1 MWFDNRKWVLIQ
13 NPPERE
19 ERIVSGRG
27 LVAAAIQMSSTP
39 DKEENKATAEAL
51 VQEAASSGADLVA
64 LPELWSCHGLDDVY
78 RENAEPVPGPTTAFL
93 GSLARELGVY
103 VLGGSILEGEPGAE
117 RLSNTSTFF
126 DPSGEMTAVYRKI
139 HLFDVKVSERE
150 YLESANIAP
159 GAEIVTAKAG
169 AATLGL
175 SVCYDVRFPEL
186 YRLLALR
193 GAEIL
198 AVPAAFTLQ
207 TGKDHWELLLR
218 ARAVENQAFV
228 VAPAQ
233 WGRKA
238 DGRWTYGR
246 SMIVD
251 PWGTVLATC
260 PDRDG
265 YALASLDLD
274 YLDHFRAEFP
284 ALANRRPEAYDW

>member
-1 MWFDNRKWVLIQ
+1 MEGRKV
-13 NPPERE
+13 R
-19 ERIVSGRG
+19 
-27 LVAAAIQMSSTP
+27 AAAIQMSSTP
-39 DKEENKATAEAL
+39 DKDENKQTAEAL
-51 VQEAASSGADLVA
+51 TRQAVDAGADLVA
-64 LPELWSCHGLDDVY
+64 LPELWSCHGLDTVY
-78 RENAEPVPGPTTAFL
+78 RENAEPVPGPTTEFM
-93 GSLARELGVY
+93 GGLARELGVY
-103 VLGGSILEGEPGAE
+103 LLGGSILEGDPGSE

-139 HLFDVKVSERE
+139 HLFDVKAPDRE
-150 YLESANIAP
+150 YLESAQIAP
-159 GAEIVTAKAG
+159 GDKIVTAKAG
-169 AATLGL
+169 PATLGL

-228 VAPAQ
+228 IAPAQ
-233 WGRKA
+233 WGQKA

-265 YALASLDLD
+265 YALAPLDLD
-274 YLDHFRAEFP
+274 YLDRFRSEVP

>member
-1 MWFDNRKWVLIQ
+1 MNQRT
-13 NPPERE
+13 
-19 ERIVSGRG
+19 

-39 DKEENKATAEAL
+39 DKTENFGTAEAL
-51 VQEAASSGADLVA
+51 IREAAAAGAELVA
-64 LPELWSCHGLDDVY
+64 LPELWSCHGLDTVY
-78 RENAEPVPGPTTAFL
+78 RENAEPIPGPTTEFL
-93 GSLARELGVY
+93 GNLARELGIY
-103 VLGGSILEGEPGAE
+103 ILGGSILEGEPTAMKPH
-117 RLSNTSTFF
+117 NTSTFF
-126 DPSGEMTAVYRKI
+126 GPDGELSAVYRKI
-139 HLFDVKVSERE
+139 HLFDVKAPDRE
-150 YLESANIAP
+150 YLESKSIEA
-159 GAEIVTAKAG
+159 GEEVVTAKAG
-169 AATLGL
+169 AAMLGL

-186 YRLLALR
+186 YRVLASR

-228 VAPAQ
+228 IAPAQ

-251 PWGTVLATC
+251 PWGTVLAQC

-265 YALASLDLD
+265 YALAILDLN
-274 YLDHFRAEFP
+274 YLDRFRSEFP

>member
-1 MWFDNRKWVLIQ
+1 VIN
-13 NPPERE
+13 
-19 ERIVSGRG
+19 GRQIT
-27 LVAAAIQMSSTP
+27 AAAIQMSSTP
-39 DKEENKATAEAL
+39 DKEENKEMAEVL
-51 VQEAASSGADLVA
+51 VRAAVSAGADLVA
-64 LPELWSCHGLDDVY
+64 LPELWSCHGLDEVY
-78 RENAEPVPGPTTAFL
+78 RENAEPVPGPTTDLL
-93 GSLARELGVY
+93 GGLAGELGVY
-103 VLGGSILEGEPGAE
+103 LLGGSILEGEPDAE

-126 DPSGEMTAVYRKI
+126 NPSGKMTAVYRKI
-139 HLFDVKVSERE
+139 HLFDVKVSDRE

-159 GAEIVTAKAG
+159 GKEIVTAKAG
-169 AATLGL
+169 AAMLGL
-175 SVCYDVRFPEL
+175 SICYDVRFPEL

-193 GAEIL
+193 GAQIL

-265 YALASLDLD
+265 YALATLDLD
-274 YLDHFRAEFP
+274 YLDRFRAEFP
-284 ALANRRPEAYDW
+284 ALANRRPEAYDL

>member
-1 MWFDNRKWVLIQ
+1 MDGRKV
-13 NPPERE
+13 R
-19 ERIVSGRG
+19 
-27 LVAAAIQMSSTP
+27 AAAIQMSSTP
-39 DKEENKATAEAL
+39 DKEENKVTAEAIIRGA
-51 VQEAASSGADLVA
+51 VSAGADLVA
-64 LPELWSCHGLDDVY
+64 LPELWSCHGLDEVY
-78 RENAEPVPGPTTAFL
+78 RDNAEPVPGPTTEL
-93 GSLARELGVY
+93 MGDLARELGVY
-103 VLGGSILEGEPGAE
+103 LLGGSILEGEPGAR
-117 RLSNTSTFF
+117 RLSNTSTLF

-139 HLFDVKVSERE
+139 HLFDVRVSDRE

-159 GAEIVTAKAG
+159 GNEIVTAKAG

-233 WGRKA
+233 WGQKA

-260 PDRDG
+260 PDHDG
-265 YALASLDLD
+265 YALATLDLD
-274 YLDHFRAEFP
+274 FLDRFRAEFP
-284 ALANRRPEAYDW
+284 ALANRRPEACEAP

>member
-1 MWFDNRKWVLIQ
+1 MDGRKI
-13 NPPERE
+13 R
-19 ERIVSGRG
+19 
-27 LVAAAIQMSSTP
+27 AAAIQMSSTP
-39 DKEENKATAEAL
+39 DKEENKATAEARIR
-51 VQEAASSGADLVA
+51 EAVSAGADIVA
-64 LPELWSCHGLDDVY
+64 LPELWSCHGLDEVY
-78 RENAEPVPGPTTAFL
+78 RENAEPVPGPTTEFM
-93 GSLARELGVY
+93 GDLARELGVY
-103 VLGGSILEGEPGAE
+103 LLGGSILEGEPGAR

-139 HLFDVKVSERE
+139 HLFDVKVSDRE

-159 GAEIVTAKAG
+159 GEEIVTAKAG

-186 YRLLALR
+186 YRLLVLR

-265 YALASLDLD
+265 YALATLDLD
-274 YLDHFRAEFP
+274 YLDSFRAEFP

>member
-1 MWFDNRKWVLIQ
+1 MEGRKI
-13 NPPERE
+13 R
-19 ERIVSGRG
+19 
-27 LVAAAIQMSSTP
+27 AAAIQMSSTP
-39 DKEENKATAEAL
+39 NKEENKATAEAL
-51 VQEAASSGADLVA
+51 IREAVSAGADLVA
-64 LPELWSCHGLDDVY
+64 LPELWSCHGLDEVY
-78 RENAEPVPGPTTAFL
+78 RENSEPIPGPTTEFM
-93 GSLARELGVY
+93 GDLARELGVY
-103 VLGGSILEGEPGAE
+103 LLGGSILEGEPGAR

-139 HLFDVKVSERE
+139 HLFDVKVSDRE

-159 GAEIVTAKAG
+159 GEEIVTAKAG

-265 YALASLDLD
+265 YALATLDLD
-274 YLDHFRAEFP
+274 YLDRFRDEFP

>member
-1 MWFDNRKWVLIQ
+1 MDGRK
-13 NPPERE
+13 
-19 ERIVSGRG
+19 

-39 DKEENKATAEAL
+39 DKGENTETAGALIREA
-51 VQEAASSGADLVA
+51 VSAGADLVA
-64 LPELWSCHGLDDVY
+64 LPELWSCHGLDEVY
-78 RENAEPVPGPTTAFL
+78 RENAEPIPGPTTGFL
-93 GSLARELGVY
+93 GNLARELGVY
-103 VLGGSILEGEPGAE
+103 LLGGSILEGEPAAD

-126 DPSGEMTAVYRKI
+126 APSGQLTAVYRKI
-139 HLFDVKVSERE
+139 HLFDVKVSDRD

-159 GAEIVTAKAG
+159 GDEIVTAKAG

-207 TGKDHWELLLR
+207 TGKDHWEILLR

-265 YALASLDLD
+265 YALATLDLD
-274 YLDHFRAEFP
+274 YLDRFRTEFP

>member
-1 MWFDNRKWVLIQ
+1 MDGRKI
-13 NPPERE
+13 R
-19 ERIVSGRG
+19 
-27 LVAAAIQMSSTP
+27 AAAIQMSSTP
-39 DKEENKATAEAL
+39 DKKENKVTAEAL
-51 VQEAASSGADLVA
+51 IRGAVSAGADLVA
-64 LPELWSCHGLDDVY
+64 LPELWSCHGLDEVY
-78 RENAEPVPGPTTAFL
+78 RENAEPVPGPTTEFMAD
-93 GSLARELGVY
+93 LARELAIY
-103 VLGGSILEGEPGAE
+103 LLGGSILEGEPSAR
-117 RLSNTSTFF
+117 RLSNTSTLF

-139 HLFDVKVSERE
+139 HLFDVKVSDRE

-159 GAEIVTAKAG
+159 GNEIVTAKAG

-233 WGRKA
+233 WGQKA

-265 YALASLDLD
+265 YALATLDLD
-274 YLDHFRAEFP
+274 FLDRFRAEFP

>member
-1 MWFDNRKWVLIQ
+1 MEGRKLRV
-13 NPPERE
+13 
-19 ERIVSGRG
+19 
-27 LVAAAIQMSSTP
+27 AAIQMSSTP
-39 DKEENKATAEAL
+39 DKEGNKETAEAL
-51 VQEAASSGADLVA
+51 IREAAFAGADLVA
-64 LPELWSCHGLDDVY
+64 LPELWSCHGLDTVY
-78 RENAEPVPGPTTAFL
+78 RENAEPVPGPTTDFL
-93 GSLARELGVY
+93 GDLARELGIY
-103 VLGGSILEGEPGAE
+103 LLGGSILEGDLGAQ

-126 DPSGEMTAVYRKI
+126 DPSGGMTAVYRKI
-139 HLFDVKVSERE
+139 HLFDVKVSDRE

-159 GAEIVTAKAG
+159 GSEIVTAKAG

-218 ARAVENQAFV
+218 TRAVENQAFV

-233 WGRKA
+233 WGQKA

-265 YALASLDLD
+265 HALATLDLD
-274 YLDHFRAEFP
+274 YLDRLRAEFP

>member
-1 MWFDNRKWVLIQ
+1 MNG
-13 NPPERE
+13 RE
-19 ERIVSGRG
+19 IT
-27 LVAAAIQMSSTP
+27 AAAIQMSSTP
-39 DKEENKATAEAL
+39 NKEENLQTAGRL
-51 VQEAASSGADLVA
+51 VRGAVAAGAELVA
-64 LPELWSCHGLDDVY
+64 LPELFSCHGLEKVY
-78 RENAEPVPGPTTAFL
+78 RENAEPVPGPTTDFL
-93 GSLARELGVY
+93 GALARELGAY
-103 VLGGSILEGEPGAE
+103 VLGGSILEGEPGSD
-117 RLSNTSTFF
+117 RLYNTSTFF
-126 DPSGEMTAVYRKI
+126 GPDGELSAVYRKI
-139 HLFDVKVSERE
+139 HLFDVKAPDRE
-150 YLESANIAP
+150 YLESKTVAP

-193 GAEIL
+193 GAEVL

-251 PWGTVLATC
+251 PWGTIMAQC

-265 YALASLDLD
+265 HAIANLDLD
-274 YLDHFRAEFP
+274 FLDSFRKEFP
-284 ALANRRPEAYDW
+284 ALANRRPEAYHW